1 MIRITQGQLSAQPP
15 VLPSA
20 PSVPLLP
27 PVSIWA
33 ELSLG
38 FTPDPR
44 QAELL
49 DLAASRLAV
58 CTGRQQGK
66 TQAAAAKALHL
77 ALSRPGALVLIFGP
91 VGPQA
96 GELLGR
102 IRQFAHRLDLP
113 TKADRNHTRSLVL
126 PNGSRFIALPDVPTS
141 ARGYA
146 SVALILVDEAAF
158 VDDQIF
164 QAITPMLAVSRGSLW
179 IFSTPNGQTGRF
191 HEICTASDPI
201 WTRFFSPSGEC
212 PRIDPAFL
220 AQERAFLGDAL
231 FRQEYECAFI
241 ANRLQFL
248 DRELIEQA
256 TIPREP
262 QGKPI
267 PSITE
272 LFIGVDIGKR
282 IDHSAIVVLALTWS
296 EGQTNRVDMSKPLY
310 PRINLLHAESLPL
323 GAAHFDLPAR
333 LKTILATCDAQH
345 APYTHVRTLAID
357 ATGESTLIELMRR
370 SNVVPSGF
378 FHPVTLTSG
387 YTTSDLKDSYKGI
400 PRPDLLTRLRSAFE
414 LKLIH
419 LPITAPGFAALEQ
432 ELIHF
437 RADGHQREH
446 DDLVFALAL
455 ATWYV
460 VQKRKD
466 VLMPKR

>member
-1 MIRITQGQLSAQPP
+1 MIRLTSAQSNSKPNGPP
-15 VLPSA
+15 QSQPENRLPK
-20 PSVPLLP
+20 
-27 PVSIWA
+27 VSTWA

-49 DLAASRLAV
+49 DLDASRLAV

-77 ALSRPGALVLIFGP
+77 ALSKPGALILIFGP

-102 IRQFAHRLDLP
+102 IRQFAHRLDLT
-113 TKADRNHTRSLVL
+113 TKADRNHNRSLVL

-164 QAITPMLAVSRGSLW
+164 QAITPMLAVSNGALW

-191 HEICTASDPI
+191 HEICTATEPI

-220 AQERAFLGDAL
+220 AQERAFLGDAHY
-231 FRQEYECAFI
+231 RQEYECAFI

-272 LFIGVDIGKR
+272 LFIGVDVGKR

-296 EGQTNRVDMSKPLY
+296 EGPVNRIDMSKPLY
-310 PRINLLHAESLPL
+310 PRITLLHAESLPL
-323 GAAHFDLPAR
+323 GAAHFDLPNR

-345 APYTHVRTLAID
+345 APYTHVRTLAMD

-370 SNVVPSGF
+370 SNVVPQGF

-400 PRPDLLTRLRSAFE
+400 PRPDLLTRLRSAFD

-419 LPITAPGFAALEQ
+419 LPITAPGFAPLEQ

>member
-1 MIRITQGQLSAQPP
+1 MIRLNQTQTNTRPLAPAQPEP
-15 VLPSA
+15 KLGKVSA
-20 PSVPLLP
+20 
-27 PVSIWA
+27 WA
-33 ELSLG
+33 ELALG

-49 DLAASRLAV
+49 DLEAPRLAV

-77 ALSRPGALVLIFGP
+77 ALQQPGALILVFGP

-102 IRQFAHRLDLP
+102 IRHFAHRLGLA
-113 TKADRNHTRSLVL
+113 TKPDRNHTRSLVL

-164 QAITPMLAVSRGSLW
+164 QAITPMLAVSNGSLW

-191 HEICTASDPI
+191 HEICTAADSA
-201 WTRFFSPSGEC
+201 WTRFFSPSHEC
-212 PRIDPAFL
+212 PRIAPAFL

-262 QGKPI
+262 QGTPI

-272 LFIGVDIGKR
+272 LFLGVDIGKR

-296 EGQTNRVDMSKPLY
+296 EGPVNRVDMSKPLY

-333 LKTILATCDAQH
+333 LKSILA
-345 APYTHVRTLAID
+345 
-357 ATGESTLIELMRR
+357 
-370 SNVVPSGF
+370 
-378 FHPVTLTSG
+378 
-387 YTTSDLKDSYKGI
+387 
-400 PRPDLLTRLRSAFE
+400 
-414 LKLIH
+414 
-419 LPITAPGFAALEQ
+419 
-432 ELIHF
+432 
-437 RADGHQREH
+437 
-446 DDLVFALAL
+446 
-455 ATWYV
+455 
-460 VQKRKD
+460 
-466 VLMPKR
+466 